1 MSQSLANV
9 IVHLVFSTKDRRSWL
24 KDNGRGKLHAYI
36 LGILE
41 NHDSPSIET
50 NSVEDHIHI
59 LFKLS
64 KNWALAKVIEQ
75 VKSASS
81 SWLKEQGDS
90 YADFYWQRGYGAFSV
105 IETHVESVRRYIRD
119 QAEHHRTASFQ
130 DEFRQVC
137 QKNNVPLDERYAWD

>member
-9 IVHLVFSTKDRRSWL
+9 LVHLVFSTKERRPWL

-36 LGILE
+36 LGILD

-59 LFKLS
+59 LFNLS

-90 YADFYWQRGYGAFSV
+90 YSDFYWQRGYGAFSV
-105 IETHVESVRRYIRD
+105 SETHVESVREYIRS
-119 QAEHHRTASFQ
+119 QAVHHRKLPFQ
-130 DEFRQVC
+130 DEFRQLC
-137 QKNNVPLDERYAWD
+137 HKNNVPLDERYAWD

>member
-9 IVHLVFSTKDRRSWL
+9 LVHLVFSTKERRPWL
-24 KDNGRGKLHAYI
+24 KDNGRGRLQAYI
-36 LGILE
+36 LGILD

-90 YADFYWQRGYGAFSV
+90 YSDFYWQRGYGAFSV
-105 IETHVESVRRYIRD
+105 SETHVESVREYIRA
-119 QAEHHRTASFQ
+119 QADHHRKLSFQ
-130 DEFRQVC
+130 DEFRQLC
-137 QKNNVPLDERYAWD
+137 RKNNVPLDERYAWD